1 MNPNKITPHLISSLN
16 ENEIL
21 VFESNTIG
29 KHDRGTAKLAV
40 EFGAKWGQGIGLVG
54 NTYAIPIKGSDL
66 KRNLTL
72 QQIEGHIN
80 KFIEFAKKRKDL
92 FFIVTSIG
100 SDFKSYSSKEIAPF
114 FIETL
119 ELENV
124 SLPSEW
130 YKFFKK

>member
-1 MNPNKITPHLISSLN
+1 MNPNKITPHLISALN

-21 VFESNTIG
+21 VFESNTQG

-40 EFGAKWGQGIGLVG
+40 EFGAQWGQGIGLVG

-72 QQIEGHIN
+72 QQIEGYIN
-80 KFIEFAKKRKDL
+80 KFIEFAKKRQDL

>member
-72 QQIEGHIN
+72 QQIEGYID
-80 KFIEFAKKRKDL
+80 KFIEFAKKRQDL

-100 SDFKSYSSKEIAPF
+100 SDFKSYSSKEIAPL

-124 SLPSEW
+124 SLPSQW